1 LLFVCLGI
9 FGVHRFYMGKW
20 GTALIYLF
28 TCGFFLIGIIYDFW
42 TLNDK
47 ISRENTREADYPAYR

>member
-1 LLFVCLGI
+1 
-9 FGVHRFYMGKW
+9 MGKW